1 MRYDYD
7 SFQPDIESICPDYGL
22 KLCLNVTDRTVY
34 FRDLYA
40 LSSWEAESESDI
52 KIDIENGNYE
62 IIVCSWL
69 PQSGI
74 RGDNQQIDMYFNK
87 LWNFPNYIMR
97 ECPLFYMYLL
107 RIR

>member
-1 MRYDYD
+1 MTELKDPAGTSTYYEYDLLGRRRLLYNDQGLEVRYDYD

-52 KIDIENGNYE
+52 KIDIENGT
-62 IIVCSWL
+62 
-69 PQSGI
+69 
-74 RGDNQQIDMYFNK
+74 
-87 LWNFPNYIMR
+87 
-97 ECPLFYMYLL
+97 
-107 RIR
+107 